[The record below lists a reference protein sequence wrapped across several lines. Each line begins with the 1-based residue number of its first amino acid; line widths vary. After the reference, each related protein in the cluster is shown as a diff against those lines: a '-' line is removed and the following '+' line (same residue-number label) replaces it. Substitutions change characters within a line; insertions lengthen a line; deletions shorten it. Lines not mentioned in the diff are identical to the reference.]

1 MGVIK
6 GKRIYKTTSKSPRVL
21 VSTEYL
27 KNLSLSIQH
36 LYNINTLKKTGEFTV
51 AFNKEAK
58 AEYEIIETYEAGI
71 VLEGSEVKALR
82 NKQTVSFKDSFVRI
96 ENGEAWLYNLYI
108 APYRYATLKPPDPL
122 RKRKLLLHKREIL
135 RLLGQGPAER
145 IYHSTSQSLLQKR
158 KGKGGNCLG
167 KGQENLRSPGGAQ
180 RKGHKEADGKGLEK
194 LAINIRIYLKTSL
207 EASPWDI

>member
-6 GKRIYKTTSKSPRVL
+6 GERIYKTTSKSPRVL

-51 AFNKEAK
+51 AFNREAK

-135 RLLGQGPAER
+135 RLLGKVQ
-145 IYHSTSQSLLQKR
+145 QKGFTIIPLR
-158 KGKGGNCLG
+158 VYFKDGKVKVEIALAKGK
-167 KGQENLRSPGGAQ
+167 KIHDRREELRERDIKRQ
-180 RKGHKEADGKGLEK
+180 MERD
-194 LAINIRIYLKTSL
+194 LKN
-207 EASPWDI
+207 WR

>member
-1 MGVIK
+1 MGLIK
-6 GKRIYKTTSKSPRVL
+6 GKSIYKTTIKSPMVL

-36 LYNINTLKKTGEFTV
+36 LYNINTLKKTEEFTV

-58 AEYEIIETYEAGI
+58 AEYELIETYEAGI

-135 RLLGQGPAER
+135 KLLGKVQ
-145 IYHSTSQSLLQKR
+145 QKGFTIIPLR
-158 KGKGGNCLG
+158 VYFKNGKVKVEIALAKGK
-167 KGQENLRSPGGAQ
+167 KIHDRREELRERDIKRQ
-180 RKGHKEADGKGLEK
+180 MERD
-194 LAINIRIYLKTSL
+194 LKN
-207 EASPWDI
+207 WR

>member
-21 VSTEYL
+21 ASTEYL

-51 AFNKEAK
+51 AFNKEVK

-135 RLLGQGPAER
+135 KLLGKVQ
-145 IYHSTSQSLLQKR
+145 QKGFTIIPLR
-158 KGKGGNCLG
+158 VYFKNGRVKVEIALAKGKKLHDRR
-167 KGQENLRSPGGAQ
+167 EELRE
-180 RKGHKEADGKGLEK
+180 RD
-194 LAINIRIYLKTSL
+194 IRRQMERDLKN
-207 EASPWDI
+207 WR

>member
-6 GKRIYKTTSKSPRVL
+6 GKSIYKTTTKSPRVL

-82 NKQTVSFKDSFVRI
+82 NKQTVSFRDSFVRI

-135 RLLGQGPAER
+135 RLLGKVQ
-145 IYHSTSQSLLQKR
+145 QKGFTIIPLR
-158 KGKGGNCLG
+158 VYFKDGKVKVEIALAKGK
-167 KGQENLRSPGGAQ
+167 KIHDRREELRERDIKRQ
-180 RKGHKEADGKGLEK
+180 MERD
-194 LAINIRIYLKTSL
+194 LKN
-207 EASPWDI
+207 WR

>member
-6 GKRIYKTTSKSPRVL
+6 GRRIYKTTSKSPMVL

-27 KNLSLSIQH
+27 KNFSLSIQH

-135 RLLGQGPAER
+135 RLLGKVQ
-145 IYHSTSQSLLQKR
+145 QKGFTIIPLR
-158 KGKGGNCLG
+158 VYFKDGKVKVEIALAKGK
-167 KGQENLRSPGGAQ
+167 KIHDRREELRERDIKRQ
-180 RKGHKEADGKGLEK
+180 MERD
-194 LAINIRIYLKTSL
+194 LKN
-207 EASPWDI
+207 WR